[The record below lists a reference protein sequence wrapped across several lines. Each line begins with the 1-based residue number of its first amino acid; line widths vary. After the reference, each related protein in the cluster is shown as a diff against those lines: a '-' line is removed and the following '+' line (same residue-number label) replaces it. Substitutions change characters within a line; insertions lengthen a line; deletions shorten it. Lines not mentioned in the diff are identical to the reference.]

1 MEDQAE
7 STQEVVLVVD
17 DDDLI
22 RATCTETLQRAGYR
36 VLAVPDG
43 REALHLFETMTGQL
57 RCVLLDLT
65 MPYMRGNVVFARMRA
80 IDPRVP
86 ILIMSGYSNEQIAR
100 EFEAAGVAGFVNK
113 PFTPEEMLRA
123 VGSLELPEA
132 RRQRV
137 GNA

>member
-43 REALHLFETMTGQL
+43 REALQLFEAMTEQL

-86 ILIMSGYSNEQIAR
+86 VLVMSGHSNEQIAR
-100 EFEAAGVAGFVNK
+100 EFESAGVAGFVNK
-113 PFTPEEMLRA
+113 PFSPEDMLRA
-123 VGSLELPEA
+123 VENSGVSKA
-132 RRQRV
+132 SRQRV